1 MEIIE
6 IFGLQFVLSLTVIGL
21 IAAWRVGPWLDRL
34 ELRDALFWLTVP
46 HAFRHLGMVFLVPGV
61 VAPNLP
67 DTFSSAAAY
76 GDLLAGILA
85 IITLIA
91 LQRRWAAMLP
101 LAWVTSIV
109 GLVDLVNALSH
120 VSVVPYLHAAWYI
133 PAFLVPLLIV
143 THVMTLSRLAAHIRS
158 PIPTPTQD

>member
-1 MEIIE
+1 
-6 IFGLQFVLSLTVIGL
+6 
-21 IAAWRVGPWLDRL
+21 
-34 ELRDALFWLTVP
+34 
-46 HAFRHLGMVFLVPGV
+46 V

-76 GDLLAGILA
+76 GDLLAGVLA

-91 LQRRWAAMLP
+91 LQCRWAAMLP

-109 GLVDLVNALSH
+109 DLVNALSH
-120 VSVVPYLHAAWYI
+120 ISVVPYLHAGWYI